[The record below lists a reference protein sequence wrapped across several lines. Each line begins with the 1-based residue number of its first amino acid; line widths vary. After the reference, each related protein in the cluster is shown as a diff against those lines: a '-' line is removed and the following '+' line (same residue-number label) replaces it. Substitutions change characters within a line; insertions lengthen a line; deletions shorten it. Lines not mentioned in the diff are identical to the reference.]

1 MTGFRWFQGLSL
13 TANVMRCEITR
24 QDITR
29 WGITRWGVMR
39 RDVTRRY
46 EYEALWVRD
55 VTRWDVIHIGYIG
68 CQGKYIAEWIH
79 IGLHWMEV
87 MVSFLKDSMLE
98 HLVKNLVLYEWSYLI
113 TVKNGCGHN
122 HTYKKTLNGFN
133 VCTVYCV
140 NYTMAD
146 VVFRSPKRSNI
157 EICIHP

>member
-1 MTGFRWFQGLSL
+1 
-13 TANVMRCEITR
+13 MRNYETR
-24 QDITR
+24 HYEMRHYEMRSNETWRYQTLWV
-29 WGITRWGVMR
+29 WGIMSL
-39 RDVTRRY
+39 RRY
-46 EYEALWVRD
+46 DIR
-55 VTRWDVIHIGYIG
+55 RNSH
-68 CQGKYIAEWIH
+68 WIYWLSRVVH
-79 IGLHWMEV
+79 CWMNSHWLTLDGSDRKRSKGQYV
-87 MVSFLKDSMLE
+87 E